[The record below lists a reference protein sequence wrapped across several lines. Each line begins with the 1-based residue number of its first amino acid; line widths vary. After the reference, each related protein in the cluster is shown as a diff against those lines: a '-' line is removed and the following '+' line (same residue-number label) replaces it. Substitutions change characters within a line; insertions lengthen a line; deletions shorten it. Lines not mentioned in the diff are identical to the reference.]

1 MNNLATVDRWSS
13 NLKSKMRRLN
23 WVGASHQLNSG
34 NVRIA
39 HILVASVPSFKRF
52 LDQLTNDLRVWRMT
66 GRINPGTMSFE
77 AFEAAEAMGR
87 EEYAIGQQMAA
98 YAAAQ
103 AAARAQAVANAQ
115 RQRAAQEAAN
125 AERKARQ
132 AAANA
137 QRERNAAA
145 QRNAQR
151 AKAAANAARR
161 NAKAAENEARF
172 AASEKAR
179 LNETARKSAEAAE
192 ATAKAAAK
200 ATAAAA
206 KAANNE
212 ARQTAAAGSSRQ
224 TMRNKQ
230 NREFQEQVARVSH
243 WREVFERTKKNRHLT
258 TRQTIKS
265 LAKNHLSLNLNSV
278 LMNTG
283 NVSRKVRFLLHPNK
297 GASSNNRALRQVL
310 SAEL

>member
-1 MNNLATVDRWSS
+1 MNNLAAVDRWSS

-23 WVGASHQLNSG
+23 WVGASHQLNSS
-34 NVRIA
+34 NERVA

-52 LDQLTNDLRVWRMT
+52 LDQLTDDLRVWRMT

-87 EEYAIGQQMAA
+87 EEYAQHKAKEAEFAA
-98 YAAAQ
+98 HQAAMYQAYLNTWRRQVEAVAAA
-103 AAARAQAVANAQ
+103 
-115 RQRAAQEAAN
+115 
-125 AERKARQ
+125 AERASQQ

-137 QRERNAAA
+137 QRNRNAAA

-179 LNETARKSAEAAE
+179 LNETARKSAEAA
-192 ATAKAAAK
+192 AKAAK

-243 WREVFERTKKNRHLT
+243 WREVFKRTKKNRHLT

>member
-1 MNNLATVDRWSS
+1 MNLASVDRWSS
-13 NLKSKMRRLN
+13 NLKNKMRRLN

-34 NVRIA
+34 NVRIV
-39 HILVASVPSFKRF
+39 HTLVAAVPSFKRF
-52 LDQLTNDLRVWRMT
+52 LDQLTDDLRVWRMT

-87 EEYAIGQQMAA
+87 EEYAQHKAKEAEFAA
-98 YAAAQ
+98 HQAAMYQAYLNTWRRQVEAVAAA
-103 AAARAQAVANAQ
+103 
-115 RQRAAQEAAN
+115 
-125 AERKARQ
+125 AERASQQ

-137 QRERNAAA
+137 QRNRNAAA

-179 LNETARKSAEAAE
+179 LNETARKSTE
-192 ATAKAAAK
+192 AAAK
-200 ATAAAA
+200 AAKAAKAAAAAA

-212 ARQTAAAGSSRQ
+212 ARQTAAAGPSRQ

-230 NREFQEQVARVSH
+230 NREFQEQVERVSH
-243 WREVFERTKKNRHLT
+243 WREVFERTKNNRHLT
-258 TRQTIKS
+258 TRQTIRR

>member
-1 MNNLATVDRWSS
+1 MNNLAAVDRWSS

-23 WVGASHQLNSG
+23 WVGASHQLNSS
-34 NVRIA
+34 NERVA

-52 LDQLTNDLRVWRMT
+52 LDQLTDDLRVWRMT

-87 EEYAIGQQMAA
+87 EEYAQHKAKEAEFAA
-98 YAAAQ
+98 HQAAMYQAYLNTWRRQVEAVAAA
-103 AAARAQAVANAQ
+103 
-115 RQRAAQEAAN
+115 
-125 AERKARQ
+125 AERASQQ

-137 QRERNAAA
+137 QRNRNAAA

-179 LNETARKSAEAAE
+179 LNETARKSAEAA
-192 ATAKAAAK
+192 AKAAK

-310 SAEL
+310 SAAL

>member
-1 MNNLATVDRWSS
+1 MNNLAAVDRWSS

-23 WVGASHQLNSG
+23 WVGASHQLNSS
-34 NVRIA
+34 NKRVA

-52 LDQLTNDLRVWRMT
+52 LDQLTDDLRVWRMT

-87 EEYAIGQQMAA
+87 EEYAQHKAKEAEFAA
-98 YAAAQ
+98 HQAAMYQAYLNTWRRQVEAVAAA
-103 AAARAQAVANAQ
+103 
-115 RQRAAQEAAN
+115 
-125 AERKARQ
+125 AERASQQ

-137 QRERNAAA
+137 QRNRNAAA

-243 WREVFERTKKNRHLT
+243 WREVFKRTKKNRHLT
-258 TRQTIKS
+258 NRQTIRR
-265 LAKNHLSLNLNSV
+265 LAKNHLSVNLNSL
-278 LMNTG
+278 LMNNG

-310 SAEL
+310 SAAL